1 MEEKSV
7 QTSFYVDM
15 DMQRL
20 IKEEVEWRCRLW
32 AQGGKLPWSC
42 RTAHVLP
49 TIFLCHL
56 FGAYVGRRLS
66 THAAAAASMPAV
78 YEQWQGAV
86 M

>member
-1 MEEKSV
+1 M

-32 AQGGKLPWSC
+32 AQGGEAALELPYCPCSAHNFSC
-42 RTAHVLP
+42 VTSLP
-49 TIFLCHL
+49 HCA
-56 FGAYVGRRLS
+56 AYVGRRLS

-78 YEQWQGAV
+78 YEQWQGAI

>member
-1 MEEKSV
+1 M

-49 TIFLCHL
+49 TISCVTSLPRCA
-56 FGAYVGRRLS
+56 AYVGRRLS